1 MMALRFRSHI
11 VYPRR
16 GFALVITLVM
26 VALLAII
33 TIGVF
38 TSVSLERVTAKSY
51 NDRYQAD
58 LAAQNGL
65 EAVKKTL
72 GRFAWRVP
80 LVASFRHR
88 HRHVFSRARGQRTPR
103 NASVLLSCS
112 TVDWDQSNDNL
123 LSAFFF
129 FSRSDCPGCSDT
141 DD

>member
-1 MMALRFRSHI
+1 MMALHFRSHI
-11 VYPRR
+11 VHSGR

-33 TIGVF
+33 AVGVF

-72 GRFAWRVP
+72 VTSPGALPSQSPASATDTF
-80 LVASFRHR
+80 LV
-88 HRHVFSRARGQRTPR
+88 VRADGTPDA
-103 NASVLLSCS
+103 N
-112 TVDWDQSNDNL
+112 
-123 LSAFFF
+123 
-129 FSRSDCPGCSDT
+129 
-141 DD
+141 

>member
-1 MMALRFRSHI
+1 MKTVRPNSHRA
-11 VYPRR
+11 YPRR

-51 NDRYQAD
+51 NDRYQAE

-72 GRFAWRVP
+72 SSPSA
-80 LVASFRHR
+80 L
-88 HRHVFSRARGQRTPR
+88 SRRELPSPAT
-103 NASVLLSCS
+103 
-112 TVDWDQSNDNL
+112 TH
-123 LSAFFF
+123 F
-129 FSRSDCPGCSDT
+129 
-141 DD
+141 